1 MPPGPC
7 PPEPVLPARILPFP
21 PVSESDSSSDM
32 AVMVIAGP
40 APACI
45 IRMPAFD
52 GNGKWKL
59 VSEPVVS
66 ASDFLLAG
74 GDPKKRE
81 YNKKTN
87 C

>member
-1 MPPGPC
+1 
-7 PPEPVLPARILPFP
+7 
-21 PVSESDSSSDM
+21 M

-40 APACI
+40 VPACI

-52 GNGKWKL
+52 GNGNWKF

-74 GDPKKRE
+74 GDPKKR
-81 YNKKTN
+81 
-87 C
+87 

>member
-40 APACI
+40 VPACI

-52 GNGKWKL
+52 GNGNWKL

-74 GDPKKRE
+74 GDPKKR
-81 YNKKTN
+81 YVI
-87 C
+87 

>member
-21 PVSESDSSSDM
+21 PVSESDSSSDI
-32 AVMVIAGP
+32 AVIVIAGP

-45 IRMPAFD
+45 IRMPVFD
-52 GNGKWKL
+52 GNGNWKL

-66 ASDFLLAG
+66 ASVFLLAG
-74 GDPKKRE
+74 GDPK
-81 YNKKTN
+81 
-87 C
+87 

>member
-1 MPPGPC
+1 
-7 PPEPVLPARILPFP
+7 
-21 PVSESDSSSDM
+21 M

-52 GNGKWKL
+52 GKGNWKL
-59 VSEPVVS
+59 VSDPVVS
-66 ASDFLLAG
+66 VSDFLLAG

>member
-1 MPPGPC
+1 
-7 PPEPVLPARILPFP
+7 
-21 PVSESDSSSDM
+21 M

-40 APACI
+40 VPACI

-52 GNGKWKL
+52 GNGNWKL

-74 GDPKKRE
+74 GDPKRE
-81 YNKKTN
+81 NIIRKQIVKLPFDRLYYTHAGI
-87 C
+87 

>member
-7 PPEPVLPARILPFP
+7 PPDPVLPARILPFP

-45 IRMPAFD
+45 IRMLAFD
-52 GNGKWKL
+52 GNGNWKL

-66 ASDFLLAG
+66 ASNFLLAG
-74 GDPKKRE
+74 GDPKK
-81 YNKKTN
+81 
-87 C
+87 